1 MGEFR
6 RLGKR
11 GAYAL
16 GELRK
21 DPSPKPRPRPPAR
34 RRPSF
39 ASHRSPRRAALWLVG
54 CAVAAVPIAAA
65 AELGLWFVP
74 FIVGLV
80 AGAITRRTS
89 WRKRSAV
96 PAVAVAAAVGWA
108 APLCWSALV
117 GAPEGATARV
127 IAALAGI
134 PPHAAVGV
142 AATLL
147 IAVIQALAGLW
158 LAAALILRRNPA

>member
-16 GELRK
+16 GELRR
-21 DPSPKPRPRPPAR
+21 DASPKPRPRPPAR

-39 ASHRSPRRAALWLVG
+39 AGHRSPRRAAWWLAG
-54 CAVAAVPIAAA
+54 CALAAVPIAAA
-65 AELGLWFVP
+65 AELGLWFAP
-74 FIVGLV
+74 FVAGLV
-80 AGAITRRTS
+80 AGAVTRRTT

-96 PAVAVAAAVGWA
+96 PALVVAATVGWA
-108 APLCWSALV
+108 APLCWSVLT

-134 PPHAAVGV
+134 PPHAAV
-142 AATLL
+142 AITATLL
-147 IAVIQALAGLW
+147 IAVIQALSGLW
-158 LAAALILRRNPA
+158 LATALTPRGNPA

>member
-1 MGEFR
+1 MGELR

-11 GAYAL
+11 GAYGL
-16 GELRK
+16 GELRR
-21 DPSPKPRPRPPAR
+21 DASPASGRPPAR
-34 RRPSF
+34 HQPSF
-39 ASHRSPRRAALWLVG
+39 ANRRSPRRAALWLAG
-54 CAVAAVPIAAA
+54 CAAAVVLIAAA
-65 AELGLWFVP
+65 AELGLWFAP
-74 FIVGLV
+74 FVVGLA
-80 AGAITRRTS
+80 AGVVTRRTT

-96 PAVAVAAAVGWA
+96 PAVATAAAAGWA
-108 APLCWSALV
+108 LPLYVSALT

-147 IAVIQALAGLW
+147 VAVIQALAGLW
-158 LAAALILRRNPA
+158 LATALTPHRNPA